1 MSEALARRFAIR
13 VAAFYGALFVIYG
26 VHVPYFPVWL
36 DWRGLTAGQI
46 SIIMAAPFFIR
57 LVVTP
62 VVALAADRESAHRT
76 ILIALAW
83 TGLVL
88 VLLLASVEGFWPIFA
103 LAVPL
108 VIANSTA
115 MPLIETVAVSGMRR
129 RGLDYGRMRLW
140 GSLTFIAASFIGG
153 LAVARYGGGAGVWLI
168 ALGAIVTVAAAHA
181 LPREP
186 LKDTAR
192 SETPIW
198 HAAEPLA
205 LLRTP
210 QFVAFLCAAGLVQAA
225 HAAFLTF
232 GTLIW
237 QKQGLSGEWIG
248 TLWAIGVLVE
258 VALFAVSGRIA
269 RFVGAAR
276 LLIVAAAASV
286 IRWLAMAFEPPL
298 ELLIALQA
306 LHGVSYGVAQIGA
319 IHFIHD
325 AVPLGAS
332 GSAQALY
339 ATIASG
345 VAMGAATLIAGAIYA
360 RAGSTTYFA
369 MATIACVALL
379 AAVVLNRTWSGGVL
393 QLPGMLVPPEPDP
406 EPVSPTTPIPPA

>member
-1 MSEALARRFAIR
+1 MSDVLARRFAIR

-26 VHVPYFPVWL
+26 MHVPYFPVWL

-57 LVVTP
+57 LVITP
-62 VVALAADRESAHRT
+62 VVALLADRESAHRE

-83 TGLVL
+83 CGLL
-88 VLLLASVEGFWPIFA
+88 LSLLLASAKGFWPIFA

-108 VIANSTA
+108 VIANATA

-140 GSLTFIAASFIGG
+140 GSLTFIVASFSGG
-153 LAVARYGGGAGVWLI
+153 IAVARYGGGAGVWLI
-168 ALGAIVTVAAAHA
+168 ALGAAVTVVAAHA
-181 LPREP
+181 LPRES
-186 LKDTAR
+186 LKDATK
-192 SETPIW
+192 STIPIW
-198 HAAEPLA
+198 RAAEPLA
-205 LLRTP
+205 LLRTS
-210 QFVAFLCAAGLVQAA
+210 QFVAFLVAAGLVQAA

-237 QKQGLSGEWIG
+237 QKQGLSGAWIG

-269 RFVGAAR
+269 RFAGPAR
-276 LLIVAAAASV
+276 LLVVAAAASV
-286 IRWLAMAFEPPL
+286 VRWLAMAFEPPL
-298 ELLIALQA
+298 ELLILLQT
-306 LHGVSYGVAQIGA
+306 LHGVTYGVAQIGA

-339 ATIASG
+339 ATVASG

-360 RAGSTTYFA
+360 QSGSVTYFA
-369 MATIACVALL
+369 MTAIALASLVAAL
-379 AAVVLNRTWSGGVL
+379 VLNRIWSGSVL
-393 QLPGMLVPPEPDP
+393 TLPGMPLAPPDQ